1 MLDFKRKPMELK
13 KDIPGAVKNFHDLDL
28 RRVLR
33 IGWAEGGR
41 LKVMKLPFSSEGV
54 RIIQQIQRRP
64 LFLLRLGVFR
74 RFGPFLFYHLSRLSR
89 PIGPLGHPSPHT
101 FV

>member
-13 KDIPGAVKNFHDLDL
+13 KDIAETVKNFHDLDL

-54 RIIQQIQRRP
+54 RIIQLSQQP
-64 LFLLRLGVFR
+64 PVFSY
-74 RFGPFLFYHLSRLSR
+74 FPK
-89 PIGPLGHPSPHT
+89 PN
-101 FV
+101 